1 MKVIAIIPARGGSK
15 GIPKK
20 NLYEVGGKPL
30 IAWSI
35 EAAMNSTSIDKIVV
49 TTDSLEIL
57 EFSNQYQKVTGIV
70 RPKDLAQ
77 DLSPTEPVIRHVLD
91 TLKDKDKYDYLV
103 LLQPTS
109 PLRTSEDI
117 ENALGAIKNSEA
129 TSLISVVQPNHHPLK
144 SFVKDEKGYLKGL
157 VNNQFPFMP
166 RQELPETFQPN
177 GAIYI
182 VEVKEFLK
190 NNTLFTKKTIAFPMS
205 SAKSTDVDTLEDVT
219 QIENQ
224 LKYNPHCQN

>member
-1 MKVIAIIPARGGSK
+1 MKILAIIPARGGSK

-20 NLYEVGGKPL
+20 NLHEVAGKPL

-35 EAAMNSTSIDKIVV
+35 EAALNSELLETVVV
-49 TTDSLEIL
+49 TSDNQEIL
-57 EFSNQYQKVTGIV
+57 EFSKQYEKLITID
-70 RPKDLAQ
+70 RPENLAKDS
-77 DLSPTEPVIRHVLD
+77 SPTEPVIRHVLD
-91 TLKDKDKYDYLV
+91 ELNAVENYQYLI

-109 PLRTSEDI
+109 PLRTNNDI
-117 ENALGAIKNSEA
+117 DDAIRTIKNSEA
-129 TSLISVVQPNHHPLK
+129 TSLISVIQPDHHPLK

-166 RQELPETFQPN
+166 RQELPETYQPN

-190 NNTLFTKKTIAFPMS
+190 NNKLFTDRTIAYTMS
-205 SAKSTDVDTLEDVT
+205 SSKSIDVDSLEDVKK
-219 QIENQ
+219 IENQ
-224 LKYNPHCQN
+224 LKT

>member
-20 NLYEVGGKPL
+20 NLHKVGGKPL

-35 EAAMNSTSIDKIVV
+35 EAAINSTSIDKIVV
-49 TTDSLEIL
+49 TTDSQEIL
-57 EFSNQYQKVTGIV
+57 EFSNQYQRVTGLE
-70 RPKDLAQ
+70 RPQDLAQ
-77 DLSPTEPVIRHVLD
+77 DLSPTEPVVRHVLD
-91 TLKDKDKYDYLV
+91 TLKDKEEYDYLV

-117 ENALGAIKNSEA
+117 ENALEVVKNSEA
-129 TSLISVVQPNHHPLK
+129 TSLISVVKPNHHPLK
-144 SFVKDEKGYLKGL
+144 SFVKDENGYLKGL

-166 RQELPETFQPN
+166 RQELPEVFQPN

-190 NNTLFTKKTIAFPMS
+190 KNTLFTKKTIAFPMS
-205 SAKSTDVDTLEDVT
+205 LVKSTDVDTLEDVT

-224 LKYNPHCQN
+224 LKT